1 MKRVKWFNADWP
13 LSLRTMAT
21 RMRASSFT
29 SESNDGFLVERSRD
43 NMIEGRYIEK
53 MSYQEVLDDPFGN
66 KLSFDR
72 LAYRQVMFVLFSD
85 FPRFEM
91 RDAPRST
98 QGCVSRLLQL
108 CDFSASIA
116 GLNVDVLRW
125 IDAFSRET
133 GRRVVID
140 SLRVSGIEIEPGV
153 LARIVLTGS
162 KDVRAALKD
171 VARNRSYQLDRAQA
185 EVQDG
190 GRSLPVQF
198 SATGSV
204 AVRDE
209 DFEELYP
216 SLRASI
222 RSVGGDLR

>member
-1 MKRVKWFNADWP
+1 
-13 LSLRTMAT
+13 
-21 RMRASSFT
+21 MRASSFT
-29 SESNDGFLVERSRD
+29 PESNDGFLVERSRD

-66 KLSFDR
+66 KLTFDR
-72 LAYRQVMFVLFSD
+72 LVYRQVMFVLFSD
-85 FPRFEM
+85 FPGLEM
-91 RDAPRST
+91 RDAPRSA

-125 IDAFSRET
+125 IDAFCRET

-140 SLRVSGIEIEPGV
+140 SLRVSGIEIDAGV

-171 VARNRSYQLDRAQA
+171 VTRNRPYQLDKAQA

-222 RSVGGDLR
+222 RSVGDRR

>member
-1 MKRVKWFNADWP
+1 MKRVKWFNAVWP
-13 LSLRTMAT
+13 LSLRTIAT

-29 SESNDGFLVERSRD
+29 PESNDGFLVERSRD
-43 NMIEGRYIEK
+43 NVLEGRYIEK

-66 KLSFDR
+66 KLTFDR
-72 LAYRQVMFVLFSD
+72 LVYRQVMFGLFSD
-85 FPRFEM
+85 FPRFEL

-108 CDFSASIA
+108 CEFSASIE

-125 IDAFSRET
+125 IDAFSKET
-133 GRRVVID
+133 GRRTVID
-140 SLRVSGIEIEPGV
+140 SLRVSGIEIDAGV
-153 LARIVLTGS
+153 LAKFVLTGS

-171 VARNRSYQLDRAQA
+171 VTRNRPYQLDKAQA

-198 SATGSV
+198 SAAGSV

-222 RSVGGDLR
+222 RSVSDRR